1 MMSTEEEI
9 TAESRTITMTL
20 VWKCTRCGYL
30 GETGCAETCELPR
43 NCPGC
48 GTRVEDLVVVTED

>member
-1 MMSTEEEI
+1 MSAEDEI
-9 TAESRTITMTL
+9 TAENRTFAMTL

-30 GETGCAETCELPR
+30 GETGCVGACKLPGK
-43 NCPGC
+43 CPGC